1 MKTGLGGELF
11 YKFPD
16 ELSPVGGYVWVYSE
30 GELTVMTFCAA
41 KTCHP
46 STDWEVSVL
55 IVPSS

>member
-46 STDWEVSVL
+46 STD
-55 IVPSS
+55 

>member
-1 MKTGLGGELF
+1 MKIGGELF

-16 ELSPVGGYVWVYSE
+16 DLSPVGGYVWVDSE

-41 KTCHP
+41 KSCHS

-55 IVPSS
+55 MVPSN